1 MAREGQAADIEARN
15 VGRRRRTTMTA
26 RTGGTQ
32 AKAGFYWNLRTWAIT
47 TLSGEGGTL
56 PGGEGD
62 RYLRLP
68 TLAML
73 VLAPVM
79 GGLFVVFLPFIG
91 FAVLFTHLARKGT
104 RSAARLARAAL
115 GRRAAVPPAV
125 HRHQPRTSGGA
136 QDGKEDG
143 RRHVA

>member
-1 MAREGQAADIEARN
+1 
-15 VGRRRRTTMTA
+15 MTA

-32 AKAGFYWNLRTWAIT
+32 AKAGFYWNPRTWAIT

-62 RYLRLP
+62 RFFRLP

-91 FAVLFTHLARKGT
+91 FAVLFAHLGRKGT
-104 RSAARLARAAL
+104 RTATRLARAAL
-115 GRRAAVPPAV
+115 GRPAAAPPAA
-125 HRHQPRTSGGA
+125 HRQKPRTSGA
-136 QDGKEDG
+136 DKGKDEA